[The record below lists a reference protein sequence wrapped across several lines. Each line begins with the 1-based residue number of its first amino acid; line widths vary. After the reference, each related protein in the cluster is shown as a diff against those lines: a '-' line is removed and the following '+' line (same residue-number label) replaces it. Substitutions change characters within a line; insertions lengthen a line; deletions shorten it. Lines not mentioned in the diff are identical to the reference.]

1 MKKILFD
8 ITLRW
13 SVHLISMKGLVVYIL
28 KKCKNKI
35 IYIKYRNASSN
46 ILNVTKVKFRKHIVE
61 NVHFSLLEGL
71 ECDKH
76 LNLILL

>member
-1 MKKILFD
+1 
-8 ITLRW
+8 
-13 SVHLISMKGLVVYIL
+13 L